1 MRWIKEPDRND
12 PKQIHYV
19 LATEPGDP
27 LPRALVEYWQ
37 RILTNGSSLRPVD
50 RASLGFEVLVR
61 ESECDTSGYASAHFY
76 TSLNRSYSGFDYA
89 LRSGDYNFFR
99 GEKES
104 DEAFNRRFLVWQ
116 LDQYTA
122 LKEAARDSEVLALF
136 EKVNAS
142 YPLKV
147 QAATG
152 NGWFDL
158 QLSKDGF
165 GPISSQ

>member
-76 TSLNRSYSGFDYA
+76 TSLNRSYSGLAFPFA
-89 LRSGDYNFFR
+89 TAVNNSFR
-99 GEKES
+99 VERES
-104 DEAFNRRFLVWQ
+104 DE
-116 LDQYTA
+116 
-122 LKEAARDSEVLALF
+122 
-136 EKVNAS
+136 
-142 YPLKV
+142 
-147 QAATG
+147 
-152 NGWFDL
+152 
-158 QLSKDGF
+158 
-165 GPISSQ
+165 